1 MSAAP
6 GRYQASSHRSAQH
19 EGSIVCGHH
28 PVATAG
34 DGLRYG
40 LLGLPLAFCAL
51 PLYVVMPHYYA
62 THWGLSLTALGSLLL
77 GLRLLDAV
85 LDPWIGRC
93 CDAWAQRSLATLW
106 RAMAVAAGGLA
117 VAFAALFHPLVAP
130 AQALAWAGVCLAL
143 TYLAYSVLS
152 VGHQS
157 WGARL
162 GGDAHGRS
170 TVVAWREGLGLVG
183 VVLASTAPALWG
195 AEALGWFMAPLLLFG
210 IVALRFAP
218 RPAAAANAKELVQGL
233 PALLAPWRNGS
244 FARLVAVF
252 ALNGIASAV
261 PATLVLFFI
270 EDRLQLPVRWQGL
283 FLGLYFL
290 GAALSMPLWLRGV
303 ARLGL
308 ARAWLAGMGLSIAAF
323 AGAATVGAGD
333 VLRYGAVCA
342 ASGLALGSDLAIP
355 AALLA
360 QVAQRGPQADCGQGV
375 YFGWWNLVT
384 KLNLALAAGLTLPL
398 LAMLGYTPGSR
409 DAAVLQA
416 LTAVYCLLP
425 CALKAMAGLALY
437 RFFLHPAER
446 HPHAT

>member
-6 GRYQASSHRSAQH
+6 
-19 EGSIVCGHH
+19 
-28 PVATAG
+28 PVATAA

-51 PLYVVMPHYYA
+51 PLYVVMPHFYA
-62 THWGLSLTALGSLLL
+62 TQWGVSLTALGSLLL
-77 GLRLLDAV
+77 ALRVLDAV
-85 LDPWIGRC
+85 LDPWIGRW
-93 CDAWAQRSLATLW
+93 CDAWSQRSMAILW
-106 RAMAVAAGGLA
+106 RAMALAAAVLA
-117 VAFAALFHPLVAP
+117 LAFAALFNPLVAP
-130 AQALAWAGVCLAL
+130 SQALAWAGVSLAL
-143 TYLAYSVLS
+143 TYLAYSVVT

-157 WGARL
+157 WGAWL

-170 TVVAWREGLGLVG
+170 TVVAWREGLGLLG
-183 VVLASTAPALWG
+183 VVLASTAPVLWG
-195 AEALGWFMAPLLLFG
+195 AKALGWTMAPLLL
-210 IVALRFAP
+210 VALLALRAAP
-218 RPAAAANAKELVQGL
+218 HPQVPATHPNAPPERGRLR
-233 PALLAPWRNGS
+233 APWRNPV
-244 FARLVAVF
+244 FVRLVAVF

-270 EDRLQLPVRWQGL
+270 EDRLQVPVRWQGL

-290 GAALSMPLWLRGV
+290 SAALSMPLWLRAV

-308 ARAWLAGMGLSIAAF
+308 ERAWLAGMALSITAF
-323 AGAATVGAGD
+323 LGATAVGAGD
-333 VLRYGAVCA
+333 VLLYGAVCA

-360 QVAQRGPQADCGQGV
+360 QVAQRGSQARAGQGV

-398 LAMLGYTPGSR
+398 LAALGYTPGSR
-409 DAAVLQA
+409 DAAALQA
-416 LTAVYCLLP
+416 LTTVYCLLP
-425 CALKAMAGLALY
+425 CALKALAAAALY
-437 RFFLHPAER
+437 RFFVHSAER